1 MNKQFIQQQQQQQK
15 IPLRACLLIGGH
27 SSRMGHPKHLIKG
40 RNGLTWLENSV
51 SLLRPFTQ
59 AIVLSGAGDVPD
71 VLSSL
76 TRISDVP
83 DVQGPLTGI
92 LAAMRWHPDSCWLLI
107 ACDMPNIS
115 SEALVWLLSH
125 RTPNSWGTVPRL
137 KKDGF
142 VEPLL
147 AVYEPRA
154 KEYLEELR
162 SSGCLRISMVAA
174 RSKIAT
180 PVIPE
185 NLCQAWSN
193 INTPDELSQSL
204 IPASP

>member
-1 MNKQFIQQQQQQQK
+1 
-15 IPLRACLLIGGH
+15 
-27 SSRMGHPKHLIKG
+27 MGRPKHLIKG
-40 RNGLTWLENSV
+40 RNGLTWIENSV

-59 AIVLSGAGDVPD
+59 DIVLSGAGDVPD

-76 TRISDVP
+76 TRIPDVP

-92 LAAMRWHPDSCWLLI
+92 LAAMRWHPDSCWLLL

-115 SEALVWLLSH
+115 PEALEWLLSN
-125 RTPNSWGTVPRL
+125 RTPDSWGTVPRL
-137 KKDGF
+137 KEDGF

-154 KEYLEELR
+154 REYFEELR
-162 SSGCLRISMVAA
+162 SSGCLRISMVAR

-180 PVIPE
+180 PVVPE
-185 NLCQAWSN
+185 KLCQAWSN
-193 INTPDELSQSL
+193 INTSEELSRSL
-204 IPASP
+204 LPESS